1 MSHVCNGLCGF
12 CCLPRPDVGPRATR
26 LRIWAADRRHMPSLI
41 DVRKALEDGFNVV
54 EVCFDDGATPC
65 TYTKADL
72 PAIYR
77 KITYSM

>member
-12 CCLPRPDVGPRATR
+12 CCLPRPDVGSPATR
-26 LRIWAADRRHMPSLI
+26 LVIWAASRRHLPSLVE
-41 DVRKALEDGFNVV
+41 VRKALEGQYTVV
-54 EVCFDDGATPC
+54 EVRFDDGATPYK
-65 TYTKADL
+65 YTREDL